1 MVDAEKARGGAC
13 GGAWPCT
20 QWRAVADLISGTST
34 WNSNGS
40 GTVANDGAGANIN
53 SAKAR
58 AALADA
64 AAHAAAHGHARL
76 WRAVAEAA
84 LCAGELAAAE
94 RAFVRCSDY
103 NVRLIYSSAV
113 ASMTKRANL
122 RRLCDTAQAWIVW
135 QL

>member
-1 MVDAEKARGGAC
+1 MVDAEKACGGSAC
-13 GGAWPCT
+13 GGAWPRT
-20 QWRAVADLISGTST
+20 QWRAVADLTSGTST
-34 WNSNGS
+34 WDSNGS
-40 GTVANDGAGANIN
+40 GTVVDGGAGANIN
-53 SAKAR
+53 SAKTR

-103 NVRLIYSSAV
+103 NVRLICSSV
-113 ASMTKRANL
+113 IASMTKRAHF
-122 RRLCDTAQAWIVW
+122 RRPCDTA
-135 QL
+135 